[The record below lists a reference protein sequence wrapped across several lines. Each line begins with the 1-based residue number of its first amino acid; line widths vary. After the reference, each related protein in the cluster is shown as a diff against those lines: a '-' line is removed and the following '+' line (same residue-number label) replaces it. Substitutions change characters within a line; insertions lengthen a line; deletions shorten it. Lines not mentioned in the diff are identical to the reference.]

1 MMKINKIII
10 PVVASAM
17 LLTGCDDQ
25 IMQWGKPADHADV
38 TRAEIPLA
46 VKEVIANYDNIKDY
60 AQQYTPNMK
69 IGIGMGADLY
79 ANNENGEGDLANA
92 NYQMFTPG
100 NAMKNDAIMKNNGSL
115 DFTTVDK
122 LIDKLDGN
130 MKLYGHNFF
139 WHTQQNQNYLKTL
152 IAPDVQIVSDPS
164 SKIENVVSNS
174 GFENGNT
181 EGWGAWS
188 SDGCKQSISD
198 KGEGYEGD
206 YAIKLTNPKAGAAYS
221 AQAYY
226 TLPSIKMEVGDK
238 YILSF
243 WVKADHADPDFQAEL
258 QNRKS
263 YTAKKYFKQS
273 INAADKWYY
282 FEEEF
287 EITQDIID
295 NNPTHITI
303 DFGASTGT
311 VWLDNVQFGKKKEGP
326 TNYCSN
332 GSFENGTDGWKINNK
347 SGGVETVDLADAIEG
362 KKVLKMVANADAA
375 NAWDLQVTSPSMATM
390 PGKKVEIS
398 FYVKSDQAGKGRLSY
413 SGLTNNWPWMNWTGA
428 QSSWTE
434 AFETSTNWTLI
445 HVILQNFSTDF
456 KDGEATWSFNLDFG
470 YQPGVTYYIDDIKV
484 VEHVDEAK
492 VRRMTRAGGSNI
504 IYTFKTP
511 AEKQA
516 ALEGAMDAW
525 VSGVAEH
532 LAEKNVVPYGY
543 EVINEPIA
551 DGSNM
556 YRGLSEGTFGG
567 TWTDDDGNT
576 QYDAAPTEDDANG
589 LSLNWGSGH
598 WYWGYYV
605 PDYHVKAFQLA
616 RKYLPA
622 DTKLFVNDYNLET
635 SPKKLEALIKF
646 VKEIDEKNGS
656 PIVDGIGTQMHV
668 TLNCSDNAEKNAANI
683 AELKTKVDAMFQT
696 MAATGKLIRVTELD
710 LSLGTGTPSSNQYK
724 AQSDA
729 YRMIVESYKA
739 NVPEA
744 QQSGIT
750 IWSLSDNEAEHEY
763 WLKGQVPNLFDKDYK
778 RKWAYKGFCDGI
790 AGEDLGLK
798 YGGEEYKAFYEK
810 NNVSSTV
817 DK

>member
-1 MMKINKIII
+1 
-10 PVVASAM
+10 M

-25 IMQWGKPADHADV
+25 IMQWGKPGDHADV
-38 TRAEIPLA
+38 TKAEIPLA

-92 NYQMFTPG
+92 NYQVFTPG
-100 NAMKNDAIMKNNGSL
+100 NAMKNDAIMGNSGSL
-115 DFTTVDK
+115 NFATVDK
-122 LIDKLDGN
+122 LLAALDGN
-130 MKLYGHNFF
+130 MQLYGHNFF
-139 WHTQQNQNYLKTL
+139 WHTQQNQTYLKSL
-152 IAPDVQIVSDPS
+152 IAPTLVVESDGDVANVLSGDASDFNGGSTGGWGSWGSNKKDAGVVAGAGQDGTAALVLENKGDGNAWEAQCAYDFNDFLEMNKTYVIKFKAKS
-164 SKIENVVSNS
+164 SSPAGELQ
-174 GFENGNT
+174 FQYQNGNT
-181 EGWGAWS
+181 YS
-188 SDGCKQSISD
+188 SQG
-198 KGEGYEGD
+198 GYNNF
-206 YAIKLTNPKAGAAYS
+206 T
-221 AQAYY
+221 
-226 TLPSIKMEVGDK
+226 VGTDWQTFQYEFTITK
-238 YILSF
+238 YDDVNRIIL
-243 WVKADHADPDFQAEL
+243 
-258 QNRKS
+258 N
-263 YTAKKYFKQS
+263 
-273 INAADKWYY
+273 
-282 FEEEF
+282 
-287 EITQDIID
+287 
-295 NNPTHITI
+295 
-303 DFGASTGT
+303 
-311 VWLDNVQFGKKKEGP
+311 FGK
-326 TNYCSN
+326 
-332 GSFENGTDGWKINNK
+332 
-347 SGGVETVDLADAIEG
+347 V
-362 KKVLKMVANADAA
+362 
-375 NAWDLQVTSPSMATM
+375 
-390 PGKKVEIS
+390 
-398 FYVKSDQAGKGRLSY
+398 
-413 SGLTNNWPWMNWTGA
+413 GA
-428 QSSWTE
+428 
-434 AFETSTNWTLI
+434 
-445 HVILQNFSTDF
+445 
-456 KDGEATWSFNLDFG
+456 
-470 YQPGVTYYIDDIKV
+470 TYYIDNIKFGL
-484 VEHVDEAK
+484 AK
-492 VRRMTRAGGSNI
+492 DQTSATRGIQYVLARNGKARKATRAGSKMYYI
-504 IYTFKTP
+504 LKTP

-516 ALEGAMDAW
+516 ALEGAMEAW
-525 VSGVAEH
+525 VSGVANH
-532 LAEKNVVPYGY
+532 LKEKNVVPFGY

-589 LSLNWGSGH
+589 LTLNWGSGH

-750 IWSLSDNEAEHEY
+750 VWSLSDNEAEHEY